1 MLVFNV
7 FDVFDASNASNASNA
22 PNAPN
27 PLNASNGNVGYGSI
41 AASRWAPPPQRSFAN
56 DLPPSYDAHPPPPS
70 YDSHLPVPV
79 DPEAGSQGPAL
90 TERTPLI
97 A

>member
-7 FDVFDASNASNASNA
+7 FDVFDASNASNAPNA
-22 PNAPN
+22 PNASDGN
-27 PLNASNGNVGYGSI
+27 VGNVGYGSI
-41 AASRWAPPPQRSFAN
+41 ATSRWAPPPQRSFAN

-70 YDSHLPVPV
+70 YDSHLPVPL